1 MKNFVLLLVFLVIS
15 VYAVNTTRYWDACK
29 PSCGWDGNAS
39 GSPNGVAKSCSVNG
53 SVLSN
58 NAERNACEGGG
69 TAYTC
74 MKQAPWKVSDNLS
87 YGFAASHTNGDCGK
101 CFELS
106 FNNGKKMV
114 IMVSNIGGD
123 VANGQFDLMIPGGGV
138 GAFNALSNQISQN
151 GGSSGNLGQQYG
163 GFRATCGPDKNCI
176 RNMCNSAFGSA
187 ALADLKA
194 GCEWYIDWFDAAD
207 NPQANSQS
215 VTCPQALIDKYKGN
229 FSSNPT
235 PTPTPSSSAGVRSSS
250 SSIGNTGVRSSS
262 STGNSGGG
270 SNCGSVVTASEQTT
284 KIEAECYLSKVGANM
299 VTESANGIT
308 SIGYIENGYSTTY
321 KVNIPSGRAGQY
333 TMRFRIATEVQSNF
347 TVKVN
352 GTNVGRI
359 DQGNTGNW
367 NTYIDKELTAKAQF
381 NNGENT
387 IVLEFGSAVN
397 VDYFLIIGGPLPSSS
412 SVRASSSS
420 SAPRS
425 SSSSLLSL
433 PSSSSQLLS
442 SSSSAEPVPIKQ
454 INAIT
459 LKSLPS
465 NARIEIYN
473 LQGKRIYSGN
483 FEEQKILVIPVQTK
497 GMYIVKI
504 KSGSETKLLRVP
516 VT

>member
-1 MKNFVLLLVFLVIS
+1 MKKIVLLIVFLVIG

-29 PSCGWDGNAS
+29 PSCGWDGNAG
-39 GSPNGVAKSCSVNG
+39 GSPNGTAKSCSVNG
-53 SVLSN
+53 SVLSD
-58 NAERNACEGGG
+58 NAARNACENGG

-151 GGSSGNLGQQYG
+151 GGSSSNLGAQYG

-176 RNMCNSAFGSA
+176 RNMCNSAFGSS

-207 NPQANSQS
+207 NPTANSQS

-235 PTPTPSSSAGVRSSS
+235 PTPTPSSSSNNNSGGGTSSNS
-250 SSIGNTGVRSSS
+250 
-262 STGNSGGG
+262 SGGG
-270 SNCGSVVTASEQTT
+270 SNCGSVVTASTETT
-284 KIEAECYLSKVGANM
+284 KIEAECYLSKNGANM
-299 VTESANGIT
+299 KTESANGVT

-321 KVNIPSGRAGQY
+321 KVSIPSGRAGQY

-359 DQGNTGNW
+359 DQGSTGNW
-367 NTYIDKELTAKAQF
+367 NTYIDKELTSKAQF

-387 IVLEFGSAVN
+387 IVLEFGSAIN

-412 SVRASSSS
+412 SARYSSS
-420 SAPRS
+420 SAPS
-425 SSSSLLSL
+425 SSSSSSL
-433 PSSSSQLLS
+433 PSSSSS
-442 SSSSAEPVPIKQ
+442 VDPVPILQ
-454 INAIT
+454 SPNAIT
-459 LKSLPS
+459 LESLPS
-465 NARIEIYN
+465 NTKIEVYN
-473 LQGKRIYSGN
+473 LQGKLIYSGYS
-483 FEEQKILVIPVQTK
+483 EKSQILKIPVQTK

-504 KSGSETKLLRVP
+504 KSGSEIKLLRVP
-516 VT
+516 VM

>member
-1 MKNFVLLLVFLVIS
+1 MKKVVLLIVFFAIS

-39 GSPNGVAKSCSVNG
+39 GSPNGVAKSCNVRG
-53 SVLSN
+53 EVLSN
-58 NAERNACEGGG
+58 NADRNACESGG

-74 MKQAPWKVSDNLS
+74 MKQAPWKVNDNLS

-151 GGSSGNLGQQYG
+151 GGSSSNLGQQYG

-207 NPQANSQS
+207 NPTANSQS

-229 FSSNPT
+229 FSNT
-235 PTPTPSSSAGVRSSS
+235 NPTPTPSSSSS
-250 SSIGNTGVRSSS
+250 N
-262 STGNSGGG
+262 NSGGG
-270 SNCGSVVTASEQTT
+270 TSSNSSGGGSSCGSVVTASSETT
-284 KIEAECYLSKVGANM
+284 KIEAECYLSKNGANM
-299 VTESANGIT
+299 RTESANGVT

-321 KVNIPSGRAGQY
+321 KVSIPSGRAGQY

-352 GTNVGRI
+352 NNNVGRI
-359 DQGNTGNW
+359 DQGSTGNW
-367 NTYIDKELTAKAQF
+367 NTYIDKDLTNKAQF

-412 SVRASSSS
+412 STASSSS

-425 SSSSLLSL
+425 SSS
-433 PSSSSQLLS
+433 LS
-442 SSSSAEPVPIKQ
+442 SSSSSVDPVPILQ
-454 INAIT
+454 IPNTMT
-459 LKSLPS
+459 LESLA
-465 NARIEIYN
+465 NNTKIEIYS
-473 LQGKRIYSGN
+473 LQGKRIYSGYSEN
-483 FEEQKILVIPVQTK
+483 SKILKIPVQTK

-504 KSGSETKLLRVP
+504 KSGSEIKLLRVP
-516 VT
+516 VM

>member
-1 MKNFVLLLVFLVIS
+1 MKKIVLLIVFLLAGA
-15 VYAVNTTRYWDACK
+15 YAVNTTRYWDACK
-29 PSCGWDGNAS
+29 PSCGWTGNAS

-53 SVLSN
+53 SVLGDDG
-58 NAERNACEGGG
+58 ARNACEGGG

-123 VANGQFDLMIPGGGV
+123 VGQNQFDLMIPGGGV

-151 GGSSGNLGQQYG
+151 GGSSSNLGAQYG
-163 GFRATCGPDKNCI
+163 GFRQTCGPNKDCI

-194 GCEWYIDWFDAAD
+194 GCDWYIDWFDAAD
-207 NPQANSQS
+207 NPTANSQS

-229 FSSNPT
+229 FSNSNPT
-235 PTPTPSSSAGVRSSS
+235 PTPTPSSSSNNNSGGGISSNS
-250 SSIGNTGVRSSS
+250 
-262 STGNSGGG
+262 SGGG
-270 SNCGSVVTASEQTT
+270 SNCGSVVTASTETT
-284 KIEAECYLSKVGANM
+284 KIEAECYLSKNGANM
-299 VTESANGIT
+299 KTESANGVT

-321 KVNIPSGRAGQY
+321 KVSIPSGRAGQY
-333 TMRFRIATEVQSNF
+333 TMRFRIATEMQSNF

-352 GTNVGRI
+352 NNNVGRI

-367 NTYIDKELTAKAQF
+367 NTYIDKELSSKAQF

-387 IVLEFGSAVN
+387 IVLEFGSPIN
-397 VDYFLIIGGPLPSSS
+397 VDYFLIIGGGPSPSSS
-412 SVRASSSS
+412 SAASSSS

-425 SSSSLLSL
+425 SSSSSSLS
-433 PSSSSQLLS
+433 LS
-442 SSSSAEPVPIKQ
+442 SSSSSSSSSSEDAVFIRQ
-454 INAIT
+454 IPNAIT
-459 LKSLPS
+459 LESLA
-465 NARIEIYN
+465 NNTTIEVYN
-473 LQGKRIYSGN
+473 LQSKRIYFGN
-483 FEEQKILVIPVQTK
+483 SENSKNLQIPVQTK
-497 GMYIVKI
+497 GMYIVRI
-504 KSGSETKLLRVP
+504 KSGSEIKLLRVP
-516 VT
+516 VM